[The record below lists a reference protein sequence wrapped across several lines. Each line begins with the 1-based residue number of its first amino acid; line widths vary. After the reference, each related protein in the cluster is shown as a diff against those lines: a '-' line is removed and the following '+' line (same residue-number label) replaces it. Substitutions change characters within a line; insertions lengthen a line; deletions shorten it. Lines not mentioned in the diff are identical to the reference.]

1 MTGKYRF
8 LMSCDDHCGF
18 KISTGEN
25 PMDPAAATQIL
36 WRPRWTFYRDTDIA
50 DKSNEEGDGRY
61 YSAWIEMEE
70 GDYYYTES
78 TLL

>member
-8 LMSCDDHCGF
+8 LMSCDDHCSF

-25 PMDPAAATQIL
+25 KMDPDAATQLL
-36 WRPRWTFYRDTDIA
+36 WRPVWTGYRMKEVA
-50 DKSNEEGDGRY
+50 VKSEEGDGQI

-70 GDYYYTES
+70 GEYYYTES
-78 TLL
+78 TLE